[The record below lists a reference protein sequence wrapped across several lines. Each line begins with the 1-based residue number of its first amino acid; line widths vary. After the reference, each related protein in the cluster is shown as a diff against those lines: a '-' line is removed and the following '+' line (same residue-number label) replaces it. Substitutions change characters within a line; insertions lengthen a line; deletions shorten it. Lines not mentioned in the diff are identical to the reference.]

1 MAKREPQAVHTNANV
16 LMNTGPARLIGVMYT
31 TAGGALSHINFYDN
45 TAASGTVKLELDT
58 SKQGIVTWNL
68 PEGGLIFT
76 NGIYCDIGG
85 ATSVTAIIVQ

>member
-1 MAKREPQAVHTNANV
+1 MAKREPQAIHTNANV

-31 TAGGALSHINFYDN
+31 TSGGALSHINFYDN
-45 TAASGTVKLELDT
+45 TTNSGTVRLELDT

-68 PEGGLIFT
+68 PEGGIIFT